1 MVLTSTNLVSR
12 HFSISATKQLSLF
25 FSLFFFLTVVYFTV
39 THCILDGLDLLLSV
53 VSFVISEVM

>member
-1 MVLTSTNLVSR
+1 MVLTFTNLVSR

-25 FSLFFFLTVVYFTV
+25 FSLFFLTVVYFTV